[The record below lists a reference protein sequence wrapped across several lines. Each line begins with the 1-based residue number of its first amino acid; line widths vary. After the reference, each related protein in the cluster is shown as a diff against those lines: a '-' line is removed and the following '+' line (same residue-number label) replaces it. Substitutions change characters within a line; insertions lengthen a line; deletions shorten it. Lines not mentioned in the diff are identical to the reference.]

1 MILQS
6 PQRDNRDNFNN
17 EIAREL
23 DYDFI
28 ALQHQVTELVPQL
41 LPEQNHV
48 FHQVLRKINSGNGG
62 LFFLDAPGGTGKTF
76 LLNLL
81 LMSVR
86 KDKQIAVAVA
96 SSGIAATLLNGGRTA
111 HSVLKLPLNLA
122 QEDSPICN
130 FSKNSSRGRM
140 LRECKLLVW
149 DESTMSHKK
158 AIEALNRTLQDLR
171 DSTDI
176 MGGMVVLL
184 AGDFRQTLPVIQR
197 GTPADEIQAC
207 IKSSCLWSKVEKLSL
222 KTNMRVH
229 LHNDVDSGLYAEM
242 LLKIGDGC
250 LDVDAEGYISLSREF
265 CNLVEN
271 DVDLIAHVFPELQE
285 NLSSDQWLC
294 ERAILAPKNEVVSR
308 INTDILKKVQ
318 GEIKEY
324 LSMDTIMD
332 TDLSTSYPVE
342 FLNSLELSGVPSHK
356 LQLKLN
362 VPVMLMRNINAPLLC
377 NGTRLRI
384 TKLGQNILGA
394 TILTGVGKGKSV
406 IIPRIPIIPTDLPF
420 QFKRVQFPVKLSF
433 AVTINK
439 AQGQTLQ
446 VAGVHLEK
454 PCFSHGQLYV
464 ACSRV
469 SNARNLHIFAPD
481 GKTYN
486 IVYKNI
492 LN

>member
-1 MILQS
+1 
-6 PQRDNRDNFNN
+6 
-17 EIAREL
+17 
-23 DYDFI
+23 
-28 ALQHQVTELVPQL
+28 
-41 LPEQNHV
+41 
-48 FHQVLRKINSGNGG
+48 
-62 LFFLDAPGGTGKTF
+62 
-76 LLNLL
+76 
-81 LMSVR
+81 
-86 KDKQIAVAVA
+86 
-96 SSGIAATLLNGGRTA
+96 
-111 HSVLKLPLNLA
+111 
-122 QEDSPICN
+122 
-130 FSKNSSRGRM
+130 M

-176 MGGMVVLL
+176 MGGIVVLL

-207 IKSSCLWSKVEKLSL
+207 IKSSSLWPTIEKLRL

-242 LLKIGDGC
+242 LLKIDDGC

-265 CNLVEN
+265 CNLVESY
-271 DVDLIAHVFPELQE
+271 VDLIANVFPELQQ
-285 NLSSDQWLC
+285 NLCSDHDQWLSA
-294 ERAILAPKNEVVSR
+294 RAILAPKNEIVNR
-308 INTDILKKVQ
+308 INTVILNEVQ
-318 GEIKEY
+318 GEMKEY

-332 TDLSTSYPVE
+332 TKLSTSCPVE

-362 VPVMLMRNINAPLLC
+362 VPVMLMRNLDAPRLC
-377 NGTRLRI
+377 NGTKLRI

-394 TILTGVGKGKSV
+394 TILTG
-406 IIPRIPIIPTDLPF
+406 PTDLPF

-446 VAGVHLEK
+446 VAGGH
-454 PCFSHGQLYV
+454 F
-464 ACSRV
+464 
-469 SNARNLHIFAPD
+469 
-481 GKTYN
+481 
-486 IVYKNI
+486 
-492 LN
+492 